1 MHILMG
7 PEQTGGGGVPISGGV
22 GALGKL
28 KKSGGGG
35 AVEILIKKKKRKE
48 LFVNEIKF

>member
-35 AVEILIKKKKRKE
+35 VEILIKKKKRKG

>member
-1 MHILMG
+1 MG

-28 KKSGGGG
+28 KKSPPPPPGPPP
-35 AVEILIKKKKRKE
+35 EILKKKKKKE
-48 LFVNEIKF
+48 KGYL

>member
-1 MHILMG
+1 MG

-35 AVEILIKKKKRKE
+35 GGAFDKKRKGQ
-48 LFVNEIKF
+48 